1 MDSRILNLADK
12 YYPSTRKLR
21 RYLHQHP
28 ELSFEEMETAGKLR
42 EQLKPL
48 GLKISKSIA
57 GTGFTALLEGN
68 RDGKVVAFR
77 TDMDALPITEE
88 TDLPFKSRHSGR
100 MHACGHDMHMS
111 IAIGVARILSEIS
124 SDLRGAVKF
133 IFQPAEESPPGGA
146 IQMVEGGVLKSPD
159 VDTIMALHVDP
170 AIAIEKIGIRDGV
183 MMARVVDFDILV
195 RGDGGHAS
203 QPDRCTDAVVVAA
216 NLVSQLQNVVSRG
229 IDPLE
234 PTVLTF
240 GRIDGGSARNA
251 IADRVFLEGT
261 MRSLSRKTEARM
273 RRLLERTCRHVTQ
286 ASGASYEIR
295 YITGYPQLRNDAA
308 VNDHVRRAARELFG
322 KRSVIEL
329 DAPIMGAEDFAQYLE
344 HVPGAMFRLGVGNK
358 KIGAVYPWHHSK
370 FTADERAIR
379 IGMAVCAKTLFDILE
394 T

>member
-1 MDSRILNLADK
+1 MNSRILKLADK
-12 YYPSTRKLR
+12 YYPSARKLR

-28 ELSFEEMETAGKLR
+28 ELSFEEKETAGKLR

-68 RDGKVVAFR
+68 RDGKIVGFR
-77 TDMDALPITEE
+77 TDMDALPITED
-88 TDLPFKSRHSGR
+88 TGLPFSSKHSGR

-111 IAIGVARILSEIS
+111 IAIGIARILSEMR

-146 IQMVEGGVLKSPD
+146 IQMVEAGVLKSPD
-159 VDTIMALHVDP
+159 VDTILALHVDP
-170 AIAIEKIGIRDGV
+170 AIPVEKLGIRDGV
-183 MMARVVDFDILV
+183 MMANVIDFDIEV
-195 RGDGGHAS
+195 KGDGGHAC

-216 NLVSQLQNVVSRG
+216 NLVTQLQNIVSRSV
-229 IDPLE
+229 DPLE
-234 PTVLTF
+234 PAVLTF
-240 GRIDGGSARNA
+240 GKIDGGSARNS
-251 IADRVFLEGT
+251 IADRVLLEGT

-273 RRLLERTCRHVTQ
+273 RRLLERTCRHVTK
-286 ASGASYEIR
+286 ASGASYEIH
-295 YITGYPQLRNDAA
+295 YIAGYPQLKNDA
-308 VNDHVRRAARELFG
+308 VMNDHIRCAARELFG

-329 DAPIMGAEDFAQYLE
+329 DAPIMGAEDFARYLE
-344 HVPGAMFRLGVGNK
+344 HVPGAMFRLGIRNK

-370 FTADERAIR
+370 FMADERAIKV
-379 IGMAVCAKTLFDILE
+379 GMAVCAKALFDILE